1 MPDRSFLEDE
11 LFFCGEFRLAK
22 TNQVLMVPK
31 GLAHFGA
38 NAMYAAAV
46 LIDVVKDAGA
56 EQTRLVLQLDADF
69 SRHRLDFFLDF
80 L

>member
-11 LFFCGEFRLAK
+11 LFFCGQFRFAE
-22 TNQVLMVPK
+22 TNQVLMIPK
-31 GLAHFGA
+31 GLAHFRS

-46 LIDVVKDAGA
+46 LVDVIKDAGA
-56 EQTRLVLQLDADF
+56 EQTRLVLQFYTDF
-69 SRHRLDFFLDF
+69 PRHRFDFFLDF